1 MEGTSPSGSVGTL
14 ATCPLV
20 KEAGDLCPHIL
31 QRVMD
36 SVGRSWTLVI
46 LGTLGNFGRLRFTE
60 LQEKLRRI
68 SPKTLSAR
76 LKNMEASAFIR
87 REAFA
92 EVPPRVEYSLT
103 PAGREL
109 VEAIRPLVKWAD
121 RIAHSPSELKVG

>member
-1 MEGTSPSGSVGTL
+1 MEGTSPSGSAGTL
-14 ATCPLV
+14 TTCPLV

-36 SVGRSWTLVI
+36 SVGRSWTLLI
-46 LGTLGNFGRLRFTE
+46 LGTLGNFGRLRFHE
-60 LQEKLRRI
+60 LEAKLGRI

-76 LKNMEASAFIR
+76 LKEMEAAGFIR
-87 REAFA
+87 RQSFA

-103 PAGREL
+103 PEGREL

-121 RIAHSPSELKVG
+121 RVVHAE

>member
-14 ATCPLV
+14 TTCPLV

-46 LGTLGNFGRLRFTE
+46 LGTLGNFGRLRFHE
-60 LQEKLRRI
+60 LEAKLGRI

-76 LKNMEASAFIR
+76 LKEMEAAAFVR
-87 REAFA
+87 RESFA
-92 EVPPRVEYSLT
+92 QVPPKVEYSLS
-103 PAGREL
+103 PEGKEL

-121 RIAHSPSELKVG
+121 RVVHAN